1 MRSIT
6 TLCIVLLWLSLSGGM
21 VLSQEQ
27 SHSATPDSAINA
39 HHDDPA
45 AYFPT
50 RPGMRDMGERIVRG
64 IEDTAYISADLT
76 QQVIGELKSELAS
89 TQYFFSGNLD
99 RAELYTAS
107 VEVGDCRRAEAL
119 VWDQLIQRRPI
130 FGPLARDSS
139 FLRVFQREVLEPYF
153 PELATCLYA
162 LEAATLDRY
171 VVNLSAGLS
180 EGDPSMFTRPFASH
194 LSWMRAAGT
203 IHGRRDINYV
213 RLGEMATG
221 ARGPDYGPA
230 GVMLVELALDL
241 DSLKLAD
248 DMLAM
253 LLLRAEATWPEDD
266 SPLPVARE
274 RIDELLDQVR
284 GQLSEA
290 DIARAQRCFI
300 SDEIGRR
307 LFLGDVSYFS
317 APESEQCQLAEDL

>member
-1 MRSIT
+1 
-6 TLCIVLLWLSLSGGM
+6 
-21 VLSQEQ
+21 
-27 SHSATPDSAINA
+27 
-39 HHDDPA
+39 
-45 AYFPT
+45 
-50 RPGMRDMGERIVRG
+50 MRDMGERIVRG
-64 IEDTAYISADLT
+64 IEDTAYASADLT

-119 VWDQLIQRRPI
+119 VWGELIDRRP
-130 FGPLARDSS
+130 FFETLARDSS
-139 FLRVFQREVLEPYF
+139 FRRAFQREVLELSF

-162 LEAATLDRY
+162 LEARTLDRFIL
-171 VVNLSAGLS
+171 NLSAGLS
-180 EGDPSMFTRPFASH
+180 ERIERNDPFMFTRPFASH

-230 GVMLVELALDL
+230 GVLLVELSLDL
-241 DSLKLAD
+241 DSLNLAD

-253 LLLRAEATWPEDD
+253 LLLRAEETWPEDD
-266 SPLPVARE
+266 RPLLVARE
-274 RIDELLDQVR
+274 RIDELLHQVR

-290 DIARAQRCFI
+290 ETARVQRCFT

-307 LFLGDVSYFS
+307 LFLGDPHYFS
-317 APESEQCQLAEDL
+317 ALESQPCQMDANSGD